1 MEDLNHLK
9 RGGRVSAATALVG
22 TMLNIKPIIV
32 VNDEGKLVSVGKARG
47 RKAAID
53 FIAKKVADAT
63 DKEMVF
69 IGHGDCREDAE
80 TCAAIL
86 KEKYGVKNVHIG
98 YVGAVIGAHTGP
110 GVLVTFFLGEKR

>member
-1 MEDLNHLK
+1 M
-9 RGGRVSAATALVG
+9 
-22 TMLNIKPIIV
+22 
-32 VNDEGKLVSVGKARG
+32 
-47 RKAAID
+47 
-53 FIAKKVADAT
+53 ADAT